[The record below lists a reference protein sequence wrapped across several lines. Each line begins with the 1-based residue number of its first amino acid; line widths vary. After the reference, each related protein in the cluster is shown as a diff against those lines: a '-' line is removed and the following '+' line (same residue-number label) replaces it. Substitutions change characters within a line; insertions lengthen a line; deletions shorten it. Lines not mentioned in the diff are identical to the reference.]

1 MFGPV
6 TYVPNTYTGSQVQVI
21 RGIYNYPAAPE
32 GTVITIG
39 NFDGVHRGHRR
50 ILKLVANSATER
62 GLTSCA
68 ITFEPFPQE
77 FFRPGDD
84 SPQTPRLSALRDK
97 VQAIAACGI
106 DQLLYLR
113 FNSELAALEPE
124 AFITKVLLSKTAV
137 RHLIVGDDF
146 RFGAKRRGDF
156 ALLQSAGAEHGFSVV
171 STDTLSVATDEGE
184 SANPVTPDQNLQ
196 RVSSSAIRNVLK
208 SNDCDAATSLL
219 GHPYHITGRVV
230 RGEQI
235 GRTIG
240 FPTANIHL
248 KRLRPALR
256 GVFAVRAKA
265 VDNTGFE
272 LNSNVF
278 QGVANL
284 GERPTVGGRKLLL
297 EVNVLNANPDL
308 YGQLLKVEFL
318 KYLRGEKKF
327 DSLDELKSAI
337 SDDASRAKA
346 FFSELPAD

>member
-1 MFGPV
+1 M
-6 TYVPNTYTGSQVQVI
+6 QVI
-21 RGIYNYPAAPE
+21 RGIYNYPAASE
-32 GTVITIG
+32 GSVITIG

-50 ILKLVANSATER
+50 ILRQVADSATAR

-77 FFRPGDD
+77 FFQ
-84 SPQTPRLSALRDK
+84 PQANTPRLSALRDK
-97 VQAIAACGI
+97 VTAIAGCGI
-106 DQLLYLR
+106 DRLLFLR
-113 FNSELAALEPE
+113 FKTELAELEPE
-124 AFITKVLLSKTAV
+124 AFVEKILLEKAAV

-146 RFGAKRRGDF
+146 HFGAKRRGDF
-156 ALLQSAGAEHGFSVV
+156 KLLQAAGAEHGFSVV
-171 STDTLSVATDEGE
+171 STDTVSVATDEGE
-184 SANPVTPDQNLQ
+184 SAAAAVANQDLQ
-196 RVSSSAIRNVLK
+196 RVSSSAIRDVLT
-208 SNDCDAATSLL
+208 SNDCDAAANLL
-219 GHPYHITGRVV
+219 GHPYHISGRVV

-256 GVFAVRAKA
+256 GVFAVRATTI
-265 VDNTGFE
+265 NTEGLE
-272 LNSNVF
+272 TNSNSF

-327 DSLDELKSAI
+327 NSLDELKAAI
-337 SDDASRAKA
+337 SDDAGQARA
-346 FFSELPAD
+346 FFSESPTA

>member
-1 MFGPV
+1 
-6 TYVPNTYTGSQVQVI
+6 VQVI
-21 RGIYNYPAAPE
+21 RGIYNYPAASE
-32 GTVITIG
+32 GSVITIG

-50 ILKLVANSATER
+50 ILKQVADRATER

-77 FFRPGDD
+77 FFQ
-84 SPQTPRLSALRDK
+84 PQASIPRLSAG
-97 VQAIAACGI
+97 CGI
-106 DQLLYLR
+106 DRLLFLR
-113 FNSELAALEPE
+113 FKTELAELEPE
-124 AFITKVLLSKTAV
+124 AFVEKVLLEKTAV

-146 RFGAKRRGDF
+146 HFGAKRRGDF
-156 ALLQSAGAEHGFSVV
+156 KLLQTAGAEHGFSVV
-171 STDTLSVATDEGE
+171 STDTVSVVTDEGE
-184 SANPVTPDQNLQ
+184 SARTVATNQDLQ
-196 RVSSSAIRNVLK
+196 RVSSSAIRDVLK
-208 SNDCDAATSLL
+208 SNDCDAANNLL
-219 GHPYHITGRVV
+219 GHPYHISGRVV

-256 GVFAVRAKA
+256 GVFAVRARA
-265 VDNTGFE
+265 INTEGLE
-272 LNSNVF
+272 INSNCF

-308 YGQLLKVEFL
+308 YGQVLRVEFL

-327 DSLDELKSAI
+327 NSLDELKAAI
-337 SDDASRAKA
+337 SDDAEQARA
-346 FFSELPAD
+346 FFAESPTA

>member
-1 MFGPV
+1 M
-6 TYVPNTYTGSQVQVI
+6 QVI
-21 RGIYNYPAAPE
+21 RGIYNYPQASDGA
-32 GTVITIG
+32 VITIG

-50 ILKLVANSATER
+50 ILKQVADSATKL

-77 FFRPGDD
+77 FFQPSDH
-84 SPQTPRLSALRDK
+84 TPRLSTLRDK
-97 VQAIAACGI
+97 VAAIAACGI

-113 FNSELAALEPE
+113 FNSELAVLEPE
-124 AFITKVLLSKTAV
+124 TFIKRVLLDKTAV

-146 RFGAKRRGDF
+146 RFGAQRRGDF

-171 STDTLSVATDEGE
+171 NTDTVSVATDAGD
-184 SANPVTPDQNLQ
+184 SDTISTSDRDFQ
-196 RVSSSAIRNVLK
+196 RVSSSAIRGVLK
-208 SNDCDAATSLL
+208 SNDCDAASSLL
-219 GHPYHITGRVV
+219 GHPYHISGRVV

-240 FPTANIHL
+240 FPTANIYL

-256 GVFAVRAKA
+256 GVFAVRATTIDSA
-265 VDNTGFE
+265 GFE
-272 LNSNVF
+272 TNSNVF
-278 QGVANL
+278 PGVANL

-327 DSLDELKSAI
+327 NSLDELKSAI
-337 SDDASRAKA
+337 AADAKQAKA
-346 FFSELPAD
+346 FFEEPGAD